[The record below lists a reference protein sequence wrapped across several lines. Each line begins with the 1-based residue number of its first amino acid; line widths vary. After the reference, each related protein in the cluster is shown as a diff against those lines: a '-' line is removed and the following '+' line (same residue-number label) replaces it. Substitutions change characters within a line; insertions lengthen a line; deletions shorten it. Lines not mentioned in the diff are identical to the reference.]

1 MGSGSESGVDMP
13 AEIGRARDLARRGD
27 LQAAIR
33 ELETLARTSRDPAP
47 AIFEIGNLTKAAG
60 LYDQAEAAYRKVL
73 ETYPGSIEAATNL
86 ANVLTAKGQTDTAIA
101 ILRNV
106 QSVVQGNPIVDSSM
120 ADALFAAD
128 RITEALAAYDALAG
142 RYPDYPPVHANRG
155 EALARLG
162 RHGDAIEAL
171 DRAAA
176 LDPGNPDIVR
186 NRGFSRLALGQFR
199 AGFADY
205 EARLDA
211 RLPQAPVR
219 LNLDVPRWDGRV
231 PPDGPLLVVA
241 EQGLGD
247 EIRFA
252 AALPTLIARGV
263 DTIVEC
269 DPRLVD
275 LFSASLPSASLP
287 SATPPGTRVIAFDRR
302 RDGQRPVFDY
312 ARLASR
318 LPDPPAAW
326 IEAGSLPYLLRLPA
340 GAPMA
345 PVGFLETPT
354 TRTMLMRA
362 RLKAEA
368 AGRPLIGFCWGSGA
382 ERARVKGSTRRYPH
396 GFRCSRTWMPPSWIC
411 NMSNSESERATLERL
426 SGAEII
432 GTDGVDKRNDMSA
445 AACLAAAMDAVVGV
459 SSSVTAMAA
468 AAGTP
473 TVEVTPERTWVPLV
487 EGRDAWLGPLV
498 AAYPEKPGDWDEAMR
513 RALATLREI
522 LPEEA

>member
-1 MGSGSESGVDMP
+1 MP

-252 AALPTLIARGV
+252 AALPTLISRGV

-275 LFSASLPSASLP
+275 LFAASLPSASLP
-287 SATPPGTRVIAFDRR
+287 SATPPGTRVITFDRR

-318 LPDPPAAW
+318 LPVPPAAW

-340 GAPMA
+340 GAQMA

-382 ERARVKGSTRRYPH
+382 GEGSRQRFYPALPA
-396 GFRCSRTWMPPSWIC
+396 WLPVL
-411 NMSNSESERATLERL
+411 SNLDAAFVDLQYVDSESERATLERL

-432 GTDGVDKRNDMSA
+432 GTDGVDKRNDLSA

-468 AAGTP
+468 AVGTP

>member
-1 MGSGSESGVDMP
+1 MP
-13 AEIGRARDLARRGD
+13 AGIGRARDLARRGD

-33 ELETLARTSRDPAP
+33 ELETLAGTSRDPAP

-73 ETYPGSIEAATNL
+73 ETHPGSIEAATNL

-106 QSVVQGNPIVDSSM
+106 QSVVQGNPIVDISM
-120 ADALFAAD
+120 ADALFAAE
-128 RITEALAAYDALAG
+128 RISEALAAYDALAG
-142 RYPDYPPVHANRG
+142 HYPDYAPVHANRG

-186 NRGFSRLALGQFR
+186 NRGFSRLALGQLR

-211 RLPQAPVR
+211 RLPQAAVR

-231 PPDGPLLVVA
+231 PLDGPLLVVA

-252 AALPTLIARGV
+252 AALPPLIARGV
-263 DTIVEC
+263 DVVVEC

-275 LFSASLPSASLP
+275 LFSASLPSA
-287 SATPPGTRVIAFDRR
+287 TPPRTRVVAFDRR

-318 LPDPPAAW
+318 LPEPPAAW

-340 GAPMA
+340 GTPMA
-345 PVGFLETPT
+345 PVGFLETPPT
-354 TRTMLMRA
+354 GTMLMRA

-368 AGRPLIGFCWGSGA
+368 ARRPLIGFCWGSGA
-382 ERARVKGSTRRYPH
+382 GERPRQRFYPAL
-396 GFRCSRTWMPPSWIC
+396 TAWLPVL
-411 NMSNSESERATLERL
+411 SNLNAAFVDLQYVDSERERATLERL

-432 GTDGVDKRNDMSA
+432 GTDGIDKRNDLSA

-468 AAGTP
+468 AVGTP

-498 AAYPEKPGDWDEAMR
+498 AAYPERPDDWDQAMR
-513 RALATLREI
+513 RALATLRKI
-522 LPEEA
+522 LSKEA